1 MLLLGAVLVIRRH
14 FVKLSAL
21 QDRDPP
27 SVATVGCIVAE
38 AAPTQG
44 GDAAAAEDSVFSNG
58 EEIGGI

>member
-1 MLLLGAVLVIRRH
+1 M
-14 FVKLSAL
+14 KLSAL